1 MKENMDQ
8 LEEKLREE
16 FERFAREE
24 EKALRKSGGFIMP
37 EGKKEK
43 LYTAIRGKAG
53 KKSVGMDK
61 EEQSVYAGGM
71 YGDREEQS
79 AYAGEMY
86 GDREE
91 QSAYA
96 GGMYEDREE
105 QGAYAGGMYEDR
117 EDEIDWADRG
127 DLAVMDADMSV
138 PGGRIKER
146 NLYAELSE
154 EDWRALEL
162 GRKLMEQEVH
172 EEFRVKALKKKRK
185 KRRLMYVGVAAV
197 LVMVLG
203 IGVTSMGG
211 AERIIK
217 MVSQMVGGRQVKKA
231 TFSDDIK
238 PEVRENE
245 EEAYQKVSEKLGVEP
260 VRILY
265 KSKIL
270 KFIKIEFDEKIKTA
284 ELFYEY
290 DGKAII
296 YLINASY
303 SETAWG
309 LDMEDKIVDTT
320 EEEINGCK
328 MEIEE
333 YYVSET
339 KTKKYSASFEYR
351 GLEYYL
357 IGDVEKENFYDI
369 LNSLFFYNIS
379 R

>member
-43 LYTAIRGKAG
+43 LYTAIREESE
-53 KKSVGMDK
+53 KKSVGTDK
-61 EEQSVYAGGM
+61 
-71 YGDREEQS
+71 
-79 AYAGEMY
+79 
-86 GDREE
+86 EE

-96 GGMYEDREE
+96 GGMYEDKEE
-105 QGAYAGGMYEDR
+105 QSAYAGGMYEDK

-138 PGGRIKER
+138 SGGRIKER

-217 MVSQMVGGRQVKKA
+217 MVTQMVGGR
-231 TFSDDIK
+231 
-238 PEVRENE
+238 EVQKINSSENNLVIAEERE
-245 EEAYQKVSEKLGVEP
+245 EEAYQRIYEEFGVEP
-260 VRILY
+260 VRIIY
-265 KSKIL
+265 KAGKM
-270 KFIKIEFDEKIKTA
+270 KFIKMDFQEEIRMA
-284 ELFYEY
+284 ELYYEY
-290 DGKAII
+290 NDISMI

-303 SETAWG
+303 SDDSLGIDTDDEILETV
-309 LDMEDKIVDTT
+309 EKYIK
-320 EEEINGCK
+320 GCK
-328 MEIEE
+328 MEIKE
-333 YYVSET
+333 YRVT
-339 KTKKYSASFEYR
+339 GKRTKKYSASFEYN
-351 GLEYYL
+351 GLEYFIVAETGEEDFYKILENL
-357 IGDVEKENFYDI
+357 IFNKN
-369 LNSLFFYNIS
+369 
-379 R
+379 

>member
-24 EKALRKSGGFIMP
+24 EKALKKSGGFIMP

-53 KKSVGMDK
+53 KKSVGTDK
-61 EEQSVYAGGM
+61 EEQSVYAGG
-71 YGDREEQS
+71 
-79 AYAGEMY
+79 MY

-185 KRRLMYVGVAAV
+185 KRRLMYVGAAAV

-217 MVSQMVGGRQVKKA
+217 MVSQMVGGR
-231 TFSDDIK
+231 
-238 PEVRENE
+238 EVQKINSSKDNYVISEETE
-245 EEAYQKVSEKLGVEP
+245 EETYQRVKEEFGVEP
-260 VRILY
+260 VKIIY
-265 KSKIL
+265 KL
-270 KFIKIEFDEKIKTA
+270 KDMEFQKMEFDEKIQTV
-284 ELFYEY
+284 ELFYKYGGE
-290 DGKAII
+290 AII

-303 SETAWG
+303 EETSLG
-309 LDMEDKIVDTT
+309 IDVDDEMIKTYET
-320 EEEINGCK
+320 NVNGCI
-328 MEIEE
+328 MEIKE
-333 YYVSET
+333 YYVHG
-339 KTKKYSASFEYR
+339 KDNKKYSACFEYN
-351 GLEYYL
+351 GLEYCL
-357 IGDVEKENFYDI
+357 IATVTASDFELIIN
-369 LNSLFFYNIS
+369 NLFFP
-379 R
+379 

>member
-53 KKSVGMDK
+53 KKSVGTDK

-79 AYAGEMY
+79 AYAGEMC

-217 MVSQMVGGRQVKKA
+217 MVSQMVGGR
-231 TFSDDIK
+231 
-238 PEVRENE
+238 EVQKINSSEDNLVVEENE
-245 EEAYQKVSEKLGVEP
+245 EKAYQKIEDEFGVAP
-260 VRILY
+260 VRIIF
-265 KSKIL
+265 KMKDMEFKEL
-270 KFIKIEFDEKIKTA
+270 KFDKKDQLA
-284 ELFYEY
+284 EIYYEY
-290 DGKAII
+290 GNKMLL

-303 SETAWG
+303 SDASLGIDTD
-309 LDMEDKIVDTT
+309 DMIIDTS
-320 EEEINGCK
+320 EEIINGCK
-328 MEIEE
+328 MVIKE
-333 YYVSET
+333 YKVAGQNSI
-339 KTKKYSASFEYR
+339 KYSASFKYN

-357 IGDVEKENFYDI
+357 LLETGKDDFKNLLEN
-369 LNSLFFYNIS
+369 LFFPYK
-379 R
+379 

>member
-24 EKALRKSGGFIMP
+24 EKALKKSGGFIMP

-53 KKSVGMDK
+53 KKNVGTDK
-61 EEQSVYAGGM
+61 EEQSV
-71 YGDREEQS
+71 
-79 AYAGEMY
+79 
-86 GDREE
+86 
-91 QSAYA
+91 
-96 GGMYEDREE
+96 
-105 QGAYAGGMYEDR
+105 YAGGMYEDR

-185 KRRLMYVGVAAV
+185 KRRLMYVGAAAV

-217 MVSQMVGGRQVKKA
+217 MVSQMVGGR
-231 TFSDDIK
+231 
-238 PEVRENE
+238 EVQKINSSEDNYVIARESE
-245 EEAYQKVSEKLGVEP
+245 EEAYQKVKEEFGVEP
-260 VRILY
+260 VRIINTAETLE
-265 KSKIL
+265 
-270 KFIKIEFDEKIKTA
+270 FIKLEFDKEMQMA

-290 DGKAII
+290 DNESIL

-303 SETAWG
+303 SKTSWGVDLEDEVVET
-309 LDMEDKIVDTT
+309 MEDN
-320 EEEINGCK
+320 INGCK
-328 MEIEE
+328 MEIKE
-333 YYVSET
+333 YYVSDT
-339 KTKKYSASFEYR
+339 KKKKYSA
-351 GLEYYL
+351 
-357 IGDVEKENFYDI
+357 
-369 LNSLFFYNIS
+369 
-379 R
+379 